1 MNTPHNIKAIAIDL
15 DGTLLTTQKKITE
28 ATINTLRY
36 AMDKGVH
43 VVIATGRGLDSAIN
57 FVEQVGTPF
66 PLICYNGSCI
76 YDHIN
81 KQDLWHVTLD
91 ADISAELINIAKT
104 TDAHLHA
111 YLDHKLYFLEKSK
124 NADYLEPI
132 SSAIGEVT
140 NFDQVNPVRFTKA
153 MFIGERSTTEIIRKQ
168 LEEKFGDRVYLVY
181 SHDHYFEIMTG
192 GVTKGSALKHLM
204 DMYSITA
211 DETMAFG
218 DADNDREMLAWA
230 HYGVAMGNAHDGVK
244 QTASF
249 TTGHNDDDGVAKKIQ
264 KMLGFVGI

>member
-1 MNTPHNIKAIAIDL
+1 MKIQHKIKAIAIDL

-36 AMDKGVH
+36 AMDMGIH
-43 VVIATGRGLDSAIN
+43 VVIATGRGLHSAMD

-76 YDHIN
+76 YDHKN
-81 KQDLWHVTLD
+81 KKDLWHSTLD
-91 ADISAELINIAKT
+91 TDISAELITLGKQ

-111 YLDHKLYFLEKSK
+111 YANHELYFLEEGKY
-124 NADYLEPI
+124 ADYLEPI
-132 SSAIGEVT
+132 SSRIGNVT
-140 NFDQVNPVRFTKA
+140 TFKQTDSIRFTKA
-153 MFIGERSTTEIIRKQ
+153 MFIGEKETTEIIRKQ
-168 LEEKFGDRVYLVY
+168 LQKKFGDRLYMVY
-181 SHDHYFEIMTG
+181 SHDYYFEIMAG

-230 HYGVAMGNAHDGVK
+230 RYSVAMGNAHTRVK

-249 TTGHNDDDGVAKKIQ
+249 TAGHNDEEGVAKKIQ
-264 KMLGFVGI
+264 KMLGLIDV